1 MKENKYRVL
10 IISSHVIQYAAPLY
24 RLMAQ
29 HPKLDILV
37 AYCSLQGAEKGVD
50 PEFGVE
56 VAWDVPLLEGYPWVH
71 VPNRSPRPGLGR
83 FWGLIN
89 PGLWQLIW
97 REHWDAVIAHMGL
110 GYIYASFWIAA
121 TAAKFKKIPFLFGTD
136 AYDFQPRDG
145 RQWKVPLKIWILP
158 RLFRLADVV
167 LVMSSGG
174 IQFMRRLGIPIER
187 VVLTPYVV
195 DNIWWVGKVA
205 QVDRQAV
212 RQRWNIPEDALVVL
226 YCGKLQ
232 AWKRPIDL
240 LHAFAQANIE
250 NAYLVLAGEGP
261 LRSELEMEIQRLGIS
276 EKVRFLGFVN
286 QSQLP
291 PVYRASD
298 VLVLPSAHEPFG
310 LVVNEAMLCG
320 LPAIV
325 SDRVGAKWDLVED
338 GVTGFVYPC
347 GDVAALAR
355 ILRDLL
361 SNREKLEKMGRAAQ
375 QRIANWSPQKHVD
388 GIVEAVERAIH
399 RPQKRAQ

>member
-1 MKENKYRVL
+1 
-10 IISSHVIQYAAPLY
+10 
-24 RLMAQ
+24 
-29 HPKLDILV
+29 
-37 AYCSLQGAEKGVD
+37 
-50 PEFGVE
+50 
-56 VAWDVPLLEGYPWVH
+56 
-71 VPNRSPRPGLGR
+71 
-83 FWGLIN
+83 
-89 PGLWQLIW
+89 
-97 REHWDAVIAHMGL
+97 
-110 GYIYASFWIAA
+110 
-121 TAAKFKKIPFLFGTD
+121 
-136 AYDFQPRDG
+136 
-145 RQWKVPLKIWILP
+145 
-158 RLFRLADVV
+158 
-167 LVMSSGG
+167 MSSGG

-187 VVLTPYVV
+187 VVLTPNVV

-261 LRSELEMEIQRLGIS
+261 LRSELEMEVQRLGIS

-298 VLVLPSAHEPFG
+298 VLVLPSAYEAFV

-361 SNREKLEKMGRAAQ
+361 SNREKLEKMGRTAQ

-399 RPQKRAQ
+399 RPQKRTQ